1 MVHIASMLQAWE
13 TPRIQNLHFGKPIP
27 KREPQNQIMPSC
39 SFIGSSKK
47 KHCNSKLCLP
57 KWPFHLWGTVLKKS
71 SVLTQPISRNHRF
84 ISLYIYIAIVI
95 YNISFDQKHQI
106 ISFRAFRENHMVP
119 PRHQLRGT
127 SWSEPSS
134 AWQWKW
140 NFVDINRC
148 TRPGQRLH
156 NELERSTMLSMG
168 KSM

>member
-84 ISLYIYIAIVI
+84 ISLYIYSYSYLQYLIWSKTSNNFIQGFSWKSYGPSPSTTQGHILERAILGLAV
-95 YNISFDQKHQI
+95 
-106 ISFRAFRENHMVP
+106 
-119 PRHQLRGT
+119 
-127 SWSEPSS
+127 
-134 AWQWKW
+134 KW